1 MYSVVLMAALTGGGN
16 APELFFHHGCHGC
29 YGCCGGCYGG
39 CYGSCYGGCYGYGG
53 GWGYG
58 GGCWGCWGGY
68 GCNGCWGGCYGCYGC
83 YGGHGYSD
91 YAPGGVGGTY
101 APGGVGAPGVA
112 PGGDVLPRPKEEK
125 DKDKDN
131 NKESMAPNRAR
142 LIVELPADAKLYVDD
157 RPVKASSPRRT
168 FHTPELE
175 LGQAYYYDLRAEVVR
190 DGKPVTETRRVIV
203 RAGAVIRADF
213 SALDTPVT
221 TAKAR

>member
-1 MYSVVLMAALTGGGN
+1 MYSVVLMAALTSGGN
-16 APELFFHHGCHGC
+16 APELFFHHGCHGG

-39 CYGSCYGGCYGYGG
+39 CYGSCYGGCYG
-53 GWGYG
+53 GW
-58 GGCWGCWGGY
+58 GGCWGCHGCCGGCWG
-68 GCNGCWGGCYGCYGC
+68 CHGCWGGCYGCYGC
-83 YGGHGYSD
+83 YGGHSYSD
-91 YAPGGVGGTY
+91 YAPSHGAPYVSGGLM
-101 APGGVGAPGVA
+101 APGAAPD
-112 PGGDVLPRPKEEK
+112 GDVLPKPKEEKDK

-157 RPVKASSPRRT
+157 RPVQATSARRT
-168 FHTPELE
+168 FHTPEIE

-203 RAGAVIRADF
+203 RAGAVIRTDF

-221 TAKAR
+221 TANAR